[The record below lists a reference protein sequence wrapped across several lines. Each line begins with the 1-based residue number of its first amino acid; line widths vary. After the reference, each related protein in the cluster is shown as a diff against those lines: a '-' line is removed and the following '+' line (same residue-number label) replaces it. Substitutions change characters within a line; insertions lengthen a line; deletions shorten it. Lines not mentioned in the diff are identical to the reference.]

1 MKSISLALVAGLFAT
16 TAMAQTTTGPN
27 TSATVPGATS
37 NVPMAGVNP
46 STGTVPGAGMVDR
59 NTGTA
64 AASGDRNQAVATTD
78 ANAPHPAQ
86 GANSFS
92 MSQARHRIAQHGF
105 RKVAGLRKESG
116 VWHGNAMKDGQP
128 VNVWLDYKGNV
139 GQD

>member
-1 MKSISLALVAGLFAT
+1 MKPITLALVSALLAT
-16 TAMAQTTTGPN
+16 SAMAQTTTGQN
-27 TSATVPGATS
+27 TSGAAPGATS
-37 NVPMAGVNP
+37 NAPMAGVNP
-46 STGTVPGAGMVDR
+46 STGTTPGTGMVDR

-64 AASGDRNQAVATTD
+64 AASGDRNQAIATTD

-105 RKVAGLRKESG
+105 RKVADLRKENG
-116 VWHGNAMKDGQP
+116 VWHGSATKDGQQ